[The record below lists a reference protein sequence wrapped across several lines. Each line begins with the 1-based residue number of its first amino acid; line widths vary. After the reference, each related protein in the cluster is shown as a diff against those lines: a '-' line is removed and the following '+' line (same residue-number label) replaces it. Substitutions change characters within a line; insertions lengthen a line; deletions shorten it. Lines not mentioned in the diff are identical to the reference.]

1 MQHSEASRI
10 GTTVPT
16 PGSRSPLASPALVDA
31 LDRAQFGVI
40 ITAAAR
46 PPEFINAYA
55 RRIVDRGDGLSVGAA
70 GLEALRSSD
79 TRTLRETIDLACRR
93 QLTDCVTLL
102 LPRAAES
109 ARAFAVHVPPLAYPQ
124 SAVELA
130 TVFICDPGE
139 EPVIAAGSLTRLFG
153 LTRAEAAFAALLIKG
168 RTVEEAAAGLF
179 ISVHTARTHLKR
191 ILMKTDTGR
200 QAELLRLLLTCSAQV
215 RVE

>member
-1 MQHSEASRI
+1 LQHTVASRI
-10 GTTVPT
+10 DTTVSMPEAAVVA
-16 PGSRSPLASPALVDA
+16 PMSALTDA

-40 ITAAAR
+40 ITSAAR
-46 PPEFINAYA
+46 PPEFVNAYA
-55 RRIVDRGDGLSVGAA
+55 RRIVERGDGLVVRDS

-79 TRTLRETIDLACRR
+79 TRALRETIDLACRR
-93 QLTDCVTLL
+93 ELTACVTLL
-102 LPRAAES
+102 LPRS
-109 ARAFAVHVPPLAYPQ
+109 ATPRPFAVHVPAPTYAG
-124 SAVELA
+124 AAGLA
-130 TVFICDPGE
+130 TVFVCDPSE
-139 EPVIAAGSLTRLFG
+139 EPLVAEASLTRLFG

-200 QAELLRLLLTCSAQV
+200 QAELLKLLLTCSAQI